1 MSYIQRLVS
10 PKLPTALATHAHV
23 DLPGYDL
30 RLFNVCFVPMFSQCS
45 CQVQIDNVH
54 ILPTEFDVPWFEEA
68 LSKALQLSPYAAG
81 QLRCGGGRWSVG

>member
-30 RLFNVCFVPMFSQCS
+30 RLFNVCFVPMFFPVLMPGSDRQRS
-45 CQVQIDNVH
+45 YPADRI
-54 ILPTEFDVPWFEEA
+54 
-68 LSKALQLSPYAAG
+68 
-81 QLRCGGGRWSVG
+81 